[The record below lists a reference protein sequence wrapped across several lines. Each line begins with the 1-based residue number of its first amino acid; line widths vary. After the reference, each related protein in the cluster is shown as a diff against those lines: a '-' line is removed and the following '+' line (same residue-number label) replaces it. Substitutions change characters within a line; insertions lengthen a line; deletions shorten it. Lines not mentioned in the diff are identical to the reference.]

1 MLVIPLFFP
10 SMLVIP
16 LFCPSIMVK
25 NTYTVK
31 MAVQASEQLDGI
43 DTNESG

>member
-31 MAVQASEQLDGI
+31 MAVQASERLDGI